1 MIHAPIVATA
11 LHAHPCRLP
20 EGYDDVCELKREG
33 RIGGVSFGI
42 YPIDLWKR
50 ILSSLDSG
58 LYHAF
63 Y

>member
-1 MIHAPIVATA
+1 LQRPFTRIHAGF
-11 LHAHPCRLP
+11 LHSCRLP

-42 YPIDLWKR
+42 YPLDLWKR
-50 ILSSLDSG
+50 ILSALDSG

-63 Y
+63 N